1 MMEQIILLIKKNKIN
16 MRIFLILIFLFFN
29 LKSIS
34 SASDLVFFIESAY
47 KNNPKLKAERE
58 SLKAT
63 KENINISRSEFLPS
77 VTVSGTLESAQSTE
91 RTDQSGSSLSDSSN
105 DTSTQ
110 SVSVDQ
116 KIFQGFEGYN
126 SLKKS
131 KLEVEQA
138 NQKLKNIEQE
148 IILKSVTAYYDLVYK
163 TKNRDFN
170 FANLTLLER
179 QVESDRSRLQR
190 GEISL
195 TDLSQSESSLAGA
208 NASFIAAGNEL
219 LAAKTNFE
227 RIIRTSVPEEIDDNF
242 SLNLILPNNL
252 NDALKIAEK
261 NNPKLIISQLDH
273 KISKRDLNIE
283 RAKLSP
289 SASINYTKS
298 KSEDFSSTVDEVDK
312 ESVKATVTWPIIKGG
327 ENYSS
332 FKKAKFKKNK
342 SNLIL
347 EDTFNE
353 VKTDTANAWSL
364 YQSTESVLISTQS
377 QVNSAEIAN
386 EGITLEYESG
396 NTRTTLEVIQSRS
409 LLLNARI
416 ANAKAEMNFIVS
428 KFKLLAVLGE
438 LTLAN
443 IKKS

>member
-1 MMEQIILLIKKNKIN
+1 MKF
-16 MRIFLILIFLFFN
+16 FLILVILIISFN
-29 LKSIS
+29 PIS
-34 SASDLVFFIESAY
+34 SASDLLFFIESAY
-47 KNNPKLKAERE
+47 KNNPRLKAERE

-63 KENINISRSEFLPS
+63 KENVNISRSEFLPS
-77 VTVSGTLESAQSTE
+77 VTVSGTLDSTQSTD
-91 RTDQSGSSLSDSSN
+91 RTDQSGSSLVDLSN

-131 KLEVEQA
+131 KLEANQA
-138 NQKLKNIEQE
+138 NHKLKNVEQE
-148 IILKSVTAYYDLVYK
+148 IILQSIIAYYDLVYK
-163 TKNRDFN
+163 TRRKDFN
-170 FANLTLLER
+170 LANLSLLER

-219 LAAKTNFE
+219 LAARTNFE
-227 RIIRTSVPEEIDDNF
+227 RIIRTTIPEEINDQF

-252 NDALKIAEK
+252 KDSLKLAEK
-261 NNPKLIISQLDH
+261 NNPKLMIAQLDYE
-273 KISKRDLNIE
+273 ISERDLNIE

-298 KSEDFSSTVDEVDK
+298 KSEDYSSTVDEIDK

-327 ENYSS
+327 KNYSS
-332 FKKAKFKKNK
+332 LKKAKFKKNK
-342 SNLIL
+342 NSLIL

-364 YQSTESVLISTQS
+364 YQSTESVLQSTEA
-377 QVNSAEIAN
+377 QVNAAEIAN

-396 NTRTTLEVIQSRS
+396 STRTTLEVIQSRS

-416 ANAKAEMNFIVS
+416 DHAKAERDFIIS
-428 KFKLLAVLGE
+428 KFELLAVLGE
-438 LTLAN
+438 LTITN